1 MTLNEAKEKC
11 ADVLEKVTKLY
22 AEKSERIIT
31 KDIELYM
38 QAHSEIV
45 TKTGSDYYIVDNRVK
60 MYVSNGCLEI
70 VDRRGTAFAWG
81 FEIDSDLYR
90 GNIIFVNGRP
100 EVIEYVRDESLVGT
114 IEDAIEKLEKTS
126 EFLKREDITKYK
138 YYSAHEDIS
147 AETFEQ
153 VLEIVLKRK
162 PIVC

>member
-1 MTLNEAKEKC
+1 MTLNEAKAKC

-22 AEKSERIIT
+22 AKKSEHIIIT
-31 KDIELYM
+31 DIEFYM
-38 QAHSEIV
+38 QNHSEAI
-45 TKTGSDYYIVDNRVK
+45 TKSGSIYYLGDNIK

-70 VDRRGTAFAWG
+70 EDRRGTAFAWG

-100 EVIEYVRDESLVGT
+100 ESIEYVRDESMVSA

-126 EFLKREDITKYK
+126 EFLKREDIIEYK

-153 VLEIVLKRK
+153 VLETVLKRE